1 MFNWKF
7 RTKILPILVI
17 AVVFGTLYIASV
29 SIPQEKVRQILVSHG
44 PLGPLV
50 FVFLM
55 LLTHIFSPISSS
67 PFLFAGFYAF
77 GENVVLL
84 MTAAG
89 ILAAVTNFWIA
100 RVWGRG
106 FVARLVGQGSMSKV
120 DDFTKNYGLW
130 TIFFL
135 RVFLGG
141 LHDFISY
148 AAGLTKIRFVPY
160 FLISIAGVV
169 PGTLVWYMIARKIE
183 SPVNFTIITILMV
196 VGFSATF
203 GLGTFLFRKL
213 KR

>member
-7 RTKILPILVI
+7 RTKILPILAI

-106 FVARLVGQGSMSKV
+106 FVARLVGQGGMGKI
-120 DDFTKNYGLW
+120 DKFTKNYGLW

-160 FLISIAGVV
+160 FLISVAGTV

-183 SPVNFTIITILMV
+183 SPVNFTIVTLLMV
-196 VGFSATF
+196 VVFSAVF
-203 GLGTFLFRKL
+203 ALGAFVVRKV
-213 KR
+213 KV